1 MRDIDAVLSDLA
13 VLRSELDALGDED
26 PATRIELRKRREGLR
41 AEARDIHDAAHPG
54 AMERRWRSELIE
66 LEADWDRLAHT
77 RIDVVKQAGGGSA
90 GGDFG
95 FAADA
100 QRLNRAIDKVHGR
113 SRIEGR
119 IKELRSLLADL
130 DD

>member
-1 MRDIDAVLSDLA
+1 MRDIDAVLGDLA
-13 VLRSELDALGDED
+13 ALRSELDALGDD
-26 PATRIELRKRREGLR
+26 DLAMRIDLQAQREGLR

-66 LEADWDRLAHT
+66 LEADWDRLART

-100 QRLNRAIDKVHGR
+100 QRLNRAIDEVHGR
-113 SRIEGR
+113 AGIEDR
-119 IKELRSLLADL
+119 IKELRSLLAEL
-130 DD
+130 DG